1 MMEELLKAI
10 PIVLLTMF
18 KFVFGPTLGYAAGFS
33 YFKTVIITI
42 TGSMLSVVL
51 FSYFGEFLRE
61 NVIRKYFPP
70 KKKFTKRSRQSINL
84 WRKYGL
90 LGAAVLM
97 PVLLTPIGG
106 TLLAIGFG
114 EKKERIILFMF
125 LSAVMWALLVS
136 YIVYFMAELFL

>member
-90 LGAAVLM
+90 FGAAVLM

-114 EKKERIILFMF
+114 EKKEKVILFMF
-125 LSAVMWALLVS
+125 LSAVMWALLIS
-136 YIVYFMAELFL
+136 YIVYFMAELFF

>member
-33 YFKTVIITI
+33 FLKTVLITI
-42 TGSMLSVVL
+42 TGSMLSVIL

-90 LGAAVLM
+90 IGAAALM
-97 PVLLTPIGG
+97 PIILTPIGG
-106 TLLAIGFG
+106 TILAIGFG
-114 EKKERIILFMF
+114 ERKERVIIAMF
-125 LSAVMWALLVS
+125 ASASLWALL
-136 YIVYFMAELFL
+136 ITWLVYFAAGIFI

>member
-125 LSAVMWALLVS
+125 LSAVMWALLIS

>member
-33 YFKTVIITI
+33 FFKTVLITI
-42 TGSMLSVVL
+42 IGSMLSVIL

-70 KKKFTKRSRQSINL
+70 RKKFTKRSRQSINL

-90 LGAAVLM
+90 IGAAVLM

-114 EKKERIILFMF
+114 EKKERVILFMF
-125 LSAVMWALLVS
+125 LSAVAWALIIS
-136 YIVYFMAELFL
+136 YIVYFMAELIF

>member
-33 YFKTVIITI
+33 FLKTVLITI
-42 TGSMLSVVL
+42 TGSMLSVIL

-90 LGAAVLM
+90 IGAAALM
-97 PVLLTPIGG
+97 PIILTPIGG
-106 TLLAIGFG
+106 TILAIGFG
-114 EKKERIILFMF
+114 ERKERVILFMF
-125 LSAVMWALLVS
+125 LSAVVWAMIVS
-136 YIVYFMAELFL
+136 YIVYFMGNLLF